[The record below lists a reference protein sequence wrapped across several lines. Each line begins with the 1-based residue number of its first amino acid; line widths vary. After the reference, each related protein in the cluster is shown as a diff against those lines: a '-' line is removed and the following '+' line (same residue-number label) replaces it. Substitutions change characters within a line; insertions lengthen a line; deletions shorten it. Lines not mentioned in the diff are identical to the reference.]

1 MLKLLFFQ
9 KNGKKSKHFLA
20 ILHHF
25 TILQSVGKQEQS
37 IFFRLLDKKLY
48 ITRKICYLVC
58 ECGKDYIGETKRNT
72 TKSWLANDNLTED
85 SEPAR

>member
-1 MLKLLFFQ
+1 ME
-9 KNGKKSKHFLA
+9 KNQSTFWQYCI
-20 ILHHF
+20 ILRYCNQLGNKNSQF
-25 TILQSVGKQEQS
+25 I
-37 IFFRLLDKKLY
+37 FRLLDKKLY

-85 SEPAR
+85 SEPAM